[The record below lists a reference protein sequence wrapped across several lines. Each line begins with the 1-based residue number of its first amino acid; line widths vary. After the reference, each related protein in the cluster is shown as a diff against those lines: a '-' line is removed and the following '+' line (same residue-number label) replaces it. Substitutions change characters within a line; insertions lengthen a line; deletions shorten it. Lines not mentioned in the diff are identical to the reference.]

1 MLSGENGIGHR
12 VDPLMLWSFEH
23 LRGYTLRAT
32 DGTLGDV
39 HDVLFDDTEW
49 TVRYLVVDTG
59 TWLSGR
65 RALIIPA
72 VLDRPDP
79 ERREFPVA
87 LTKEQVRNSPD
98 IDTDKPVSRE
108 QETTLYGYYG
118 WPNYW
123 VMPAAEGAAV
133 PPAAAAPESRIRAE
147 LERRVKEAEHA
158 DPHLRSAREVS
169 GYYIEALDGDIG
181 HVEDFLI
188 DDNGWR
194 IRYLVADTRNWLP
207 GKQVILSP
215 DWVLRIDWNE
225 RTVHVDHNRE
235 QIKNSPE
242 YDPSTGVD
250 QAFESQL
257 YDYYGRRPY
266 W

>member
-1 MLSGENGIGHR
+1 
-12 VDPLMLWSFEH
+12 MLWSFEH

-39 HDVLFDDTEW
+39 HDVLFDDREW

-59 TWLSGR
+59 AWLSGR
-65 RALIIPA
+65 RVLIIPA

-87 LTKEQVRNSPD
+87 LTQEQVRNSPD

-123 VMPAAEGAAV
+123 VMPAAEGAVV

-158 DPHLRSAREVS
+158 DPHLRSARAV
-169 GYYIEALDGDIG
+169 GRHYIEVLDGDIG

-207 GKQVILSP
+207 GRKVIVSLS
-215 DWVLRIDWNE
+215 RIREIDWALSSVRVALTREAIRSAPEFDESQPIAGEYLE
-225 RTVHVDHNRE
+225 RLETHYGGRE
-235 QIKNSPE
+235 Q
-242 YDPSTGVD
+242 
-250 QAFESQL
+250 
-257 YDYYGRRPY
+257 
-266 W
+266 

>member
-1 MLSGENGIGHR
+1 
-12 VDPLMLWSFEH
+12 MLWSLEH
-23 LRGYTLRAT
+23 LRGYALRAT

-49 TVRYLVVDTG
+49 TIRYFVVDTG
-59 TWLSGR
+59 GWLFGR
-65 RALIIPA
+65 RVLIIPS

-87 LTKEQVRNSPD
+87 LTKEQVENSPD
-98 IDTDKPVSRE
+98 IDTDKPVSRQ
-108 QETTLYGYYG
+108 QETTLHGYYG

-133 PPAAAAPESRIRAE
+133 PLYPGGHTTETEARAE
-147 LERRVKEAEHA
+147 LERRAELEAEHA
-158 DPHLRSAREVS
+158 DPHLRSAREVD
-169 GYYIEALDGDIG
+169 GYYIRALDGEIG
-181 HVEDFLI
+181 HIDDFLI
-188 DDNGWR
+188 DESGWR

-207 GKQVILSP
+207 GKRVILSP
-215 DWVLRIDWNE
+215 DWVLRIDWDE
-225 RTVHVDHNRE
+225 RTVDVDLNRG
-235 QIKNSPE
+235 QIEESPE
-242 YDPSTGVD
+242 YDPSAALQRD
-250 QAFESQL
+250 YENRL